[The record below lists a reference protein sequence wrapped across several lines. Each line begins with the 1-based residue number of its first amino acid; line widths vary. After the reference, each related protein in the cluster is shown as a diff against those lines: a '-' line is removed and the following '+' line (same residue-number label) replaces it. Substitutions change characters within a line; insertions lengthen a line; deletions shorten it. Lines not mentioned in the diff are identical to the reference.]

1 LIYISCFP
9 SNFKLID
16 QKKIHFFLD
25 KGIFPL
31 YSQPRGEKWFN
42 VEGILVSV
50 FRGQYHHTIDEKGR
64 IIFPSRFRE
73 LFADKYDNR
82 MVITNWDG
90 YLMVFPFDEWRV
102 IEEKVSHQSI
112 LRKEVRSFQRFFM
125 SGAVDCNLD
134 GQGRVLIP
142 PALREYANLEKEII
156 LAGMIKVIE
165 IWSKDRFES
174 EMKKTGGD
182 IAQFS
187 DYMADLGI

>member
-1 LIYISCFP
+1 M
-9 SNFKLID
+9 
-16 QKKIHFFLD
+16 
-25 KGIFPL
+25 
-31 YSQPRGEKWFN
+31 
-42 VEGILVSV
+42 SV

-134 GQGRVLIP
+134 NQGRVLIP
-142 PALREYANLEKEII
+142 PALREYAGLDKKAVLVGQGNKMELWDEDTW
-156 LAGMIKVIE
+156 LAERDKWLQMASVEGAVP
-165 IWSKDRFES
+165 D
-174 EMKKTGGD
+174 EMLRL
-182 IAQFS
+182 S
-187 DYMADLGI
+187 L